1 MTTILFVDD
10 DTDLLGLNTFMLK
23 SIGYET
29 ITATNGEEAVTKF
42 KESSP
47 DITIMDIKMP
57 KMDGFDAFF
66 KIKKINEDAKIILI
80 SAYAVDEKKVLKAK
94 SMGLLEM
101 ISKPYDFEEI
111 ENTIKKYTC
120 N

>member
-1 MTTILFVDD
+1 MDD

-23 SIGYET
+23 NIGYET
-29 ITATNGEEAVTKF
+29 ITATNGEEAVIKF
-42 KESSP
+42 KESAP

-66 KIKKINEDAKIILI
+66 KMKKIKEDAKIVLI

-111 ENTIKKYTC
+111 ENIIKKHTPTKAQEF
-120 N
+120 